1 MIAPCQRMDHPLARS
16 PRVNDGDQADAWKEL
31 TMQSQPTS
39 LIMLAEV
46 RHAELQAEAAQER
59 LAMQALTKTFPATS
73 IVAGVRRRLGITLA
87 GVGTLIHDG
96 LTFLRARQRT
106 TVA

>member
-1 MIAPCQRMDHPLARS
+1 MDRLLARP
-16 PRVNDGDQADAWKEL
+16 PRVNDRDQADAWKDL

-59 LAMQALTKTFPATS
+59 LAMQVLNNGGPTTS
-73 IVAGVRRRLGITLA
+73 IVTGVGRRLGIALVSTVTL
-87 GVGTLIHDG
+87 LHDG
-96 LTFLRARQRT
+96 LTFLRIRQRT

>member
-1 MIAPCQRMDHPLARS
+1 
-16 PRVNDGDQADAWKEL
+16 
-31 TMQSQPTS
+31 MQSQPTS

-59 LAMQALTKTFPATS
+59 LARQALTNRVPATR
-73 IVAGVRRRLGITLA
+73 IVV
-87 GVGTLIHDG
+87 GVGYRLRIALDSALTLLQDG
-96 LTFLRARQRT
+96 LMCLRVRKRT